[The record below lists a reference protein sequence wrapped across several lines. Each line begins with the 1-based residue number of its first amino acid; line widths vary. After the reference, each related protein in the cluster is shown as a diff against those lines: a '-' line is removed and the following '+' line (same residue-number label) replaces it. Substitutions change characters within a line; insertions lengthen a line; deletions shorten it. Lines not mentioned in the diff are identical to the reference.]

1 MNSQSVNSS
10 ISSSGVETI
19 TVNIKGNS
27 LKKLSANSKPV
38 VAAPPAGLEVAL
50 LTFVNEARKMVTTFL
65 TLMRSSNIAPAD
77 MIAFVTL
84 TEVLCCLLY
93 CCSTHCFDSRTD
105 TILVGQRDWI
115 CGCLWRRARDDDLCT
130 TNEPSLV
137 PLWTRT
143 SPPLKATD
151 ITELSPATTDTII
164 SKISR

>member
-1 MNSQSVNSS
+1 MNTQSVNSS

-19 TVNIKGNS
+19 T
-27 LKKLSANSKPV
+27 ANSKPV
-38 VAAPPAGLEVAL
+38 VAAPPAGLQVAL
-50 LTFVNEARKMVTTFL
+50 LTFVDEARKMVTTFL

-93 CCSTHCFDSRTD
+93 CCGTHCFEGRTD